1 MQGLFLTLTLVGLY
15 FVAFPIKLNR
25 PSRKRQ
31 GNLQTSGFL
40 GYNERPFEPDNGDP
54 LDNINYIKPKFIY
67 PGATDYK
74 PEISKSAEWADP
86 LRNLPSE

>member
-15 FVAFPIKLNR
+15 VVVFPIKLNR
-25 PSRKRQ
+25 PRRQ
-31 GNLQTSGFL
+31 RLVHLQTSGFL
-40 GYNERPFEPDNGDP
+40 GYNEKPFDPDNGDP
-54 LDNINYIKPKFIY
+54 MDNINYIKPKFIY

-74 PEISKSAEWADP
+74 PEISKSAEWVDP